1 MAQYVSD
8 EVNKLN
14 FKYDGD
20 IENELIADPKFDPE
34 LPHIYIDGSIAYFAQ
49 QAHIFSKSARE
60 NIIFGK
66 EYNQEKYQKIIQ
78 MCCL

>member
-1 MAQYVSD
+1 MGKTSLFNTILGEMRCLTNRAKMAQYVSD

-34 LPHIYIDGSIAYFAQ
+34 LPHIYIDGSIAYFA
-49 QAHIFSKSARE
+49 
-60 NIIFGK
+60 
-66 EYNQEKYQKIIQ
+66 
-78 MCCL
+78 